1 MGVGINSEAL
11 WPGDRCDLA
20 GAPFRGI
27 GISEESE
34 KIHKAGTPSLKKRF
48 VEGKNMFLLD
58 SPISGC
64 PMDKKSSLANP
75 NRGCKAGPKNGS

>member
-1 MGVGINSEAL
+1 M
-11 WPGDRCDLA
+11 DL
-20 GAPFRGI
+20 
-27 GISEESE
+27 
-34 KIHKAGTPSLKKRF
+34 LKEPPKN
-48 VEGKNMFLLD
+48 KNMFLLD